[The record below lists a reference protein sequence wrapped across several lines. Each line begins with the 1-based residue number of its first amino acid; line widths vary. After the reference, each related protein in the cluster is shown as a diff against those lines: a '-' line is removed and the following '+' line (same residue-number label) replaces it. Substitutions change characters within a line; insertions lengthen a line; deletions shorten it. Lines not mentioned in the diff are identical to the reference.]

1 MSRCLKKN
9 TSFVGMNFNDLFH
22 FLEELQKNNNK
33 EWMDAN
39 RKWYKSLRN
48 DFIAWLDDLDMTM
61 AQLHDDYYPTPG
73 KKGINRIN
81 NNLMFHPNKP
91 IYKDHFG
98 AGLDKAPNSADFYIE
113 IGLKQCLLAGGR
125 WRPDSKTLRSI
136 RDAID
141 YNGEELQAI
150 LDKPSF
156 KKMFGGLYEDEKLVS
171 SPKGFS
177 NDHPHIEL
185 LRNKTFAVEL
195 ELSKEEVLRDDFKEK
210 IVEVYKEMLPFRQYL
225 NQAVTV

>member
-1 MSRCLKKN
+1 
-9 TSFVGMNFNDLFH
+9 MNFNDLFH
-22 FLEELQKNNNK
+22 FLEELQQNNNNK

-48 DFIAWLDDLDMTM
+48 DFIVWLDDLDMTM

-113 IGLKQCLLAGGR
+113 IGLKHCLLAGGR
-125 WRPDSKTLRSI
+125 WRPDSKALRSI

-141 YNGEELQAI
+141 YNGEELQKI

-185 LRNKTFAVEL
+185 LRNKTFAVEYQL
-195 ELSKEEVLRDDFKEK
+195 TRANVLSDDFKEK
-210 IVEVYKEMLPFRQYL
+210 IVKVYKEMLPFRQYL